1 MGARGLD
8 HLVIGV
14 ADLDVAGRFYERLGF
29 RVGPVNEHPWGTRN
43 RLVQFPGIFLE
54 LLAVPVDMPVPV
66 LAAREFS
73 FGGFMREALAR
84 GEGLAMLVLES
95 TDGEGDARAF
105 AAAGIGDFEPFT
117 FRRMGRD
124 ANGTPVEVAF
134 TLAFARD
141 PLAPHCGFFTCRQHR
156 PDLFWNAALQA
167 HANGASSV
175 TSVVMIADN
184 PSDHHVFLKAF
195 SGVTDLVS
203 TSMGVGARL
212 PRGAVEIVSP
222 QAGAF
227 LLGAPEI
234 ASRPEPSFAGFC
246 VSVPDVGAVASRLT
260 REGIAFRSDARGV
273 SVGPDVAHGLAIRFH
288 TAG

>member
-8 HLVIGV
+8 HLVLGV
-14 ADLDVAGRFYERLGF
+14 ADLDVAGRLYERLGF
-29 RVGPVNEHPWGTRN
+29 QVGPVNQHPWGTRN
-43 RLVQFPGIFLE
+43 RLVQFPGTFLE
-54 LLAVPVDMPVPV
+54 LLAVPADMPEPETG
-66 LAAREFS
+66 AREFS
-73 FGGFMREALAR
+73 FGGFMRDALKR

-95 TDGEGDARAF
+95 EDGEADAKTF
-105 AAAGIGDFEPFT
+105 AASGIGDFKPFT

-124 ANGTPVEVAF
+124 AAGQLVEVAF

-141 PLAPHCGFFTCRQHR
+141 PLAPHCGFFSCRQHR
-156 PDLFWNAALQA
+156 PDLFWNAALQH
-167 HANGASSV
+167 HANGATGVS
-175 TSVVMIADN
+175 SVVMIADN

-212 PRGAVEIVSP
+212 PRGMIEIASP

-227 LLGAPEI
+227 LLGTPEV

-246 VSVPDVGAVASRLT
+246 VQIPDTAALAGRLS
-260 REGIAFRSDARGV
+260 REGIAYRSDARGL
-273 SVGPDVAHGLAIRFH
+273 SVGPDVAHGVAIRFQS
-288 TAG
+288 AA